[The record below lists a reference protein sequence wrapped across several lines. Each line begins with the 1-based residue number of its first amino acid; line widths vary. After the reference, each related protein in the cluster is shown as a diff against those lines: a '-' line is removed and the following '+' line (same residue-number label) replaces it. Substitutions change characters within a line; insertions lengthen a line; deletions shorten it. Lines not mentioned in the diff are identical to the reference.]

1 MGKSGCR
8 RCKLESM
15 YVPETNHYYYPN
27 FRKQARFPPEKKSLL
42 DNLELLHKI
51 ASEERISV
59 RQQLSKES
67 GYTGLSILH
76 RLYYLYGF
84 LYDRDLVYD
93 EMHTVHLNL
102 VKNALKNL
110 KDNEDN
116 EVDWTTADK
125 RLIDFPWTPEDTG
138 IQMFTHPKRY

>member
-1 MGKSGCR
+1 M
-8 RCKLESM
+8 KLANLQKWESQDAG
-15 YVPETNHYYYPN
+15 VVDRKVCT
-27 FRKQARFPPEKKSLL
+27 FQKLIIKQAHFPTEKKSIM

-84 LYDRDLVYD
+84 LYDRDLVFD

-102 VKNALKNL
+102 VKNALTNFFSISL
-110 KDNEDN
+110 SSFIYN
-116 EVDWTTADK
+116 AA
-125 RLIDFPWTPEDTG
+125 I
-138 IQMFTHPKRY
+138 I